1 MSKEPTF
8 EDLKE
13 KLKHESVDSVLNEI
27 TEKKEENRKMTP
39 LEQATLLTSMQK
51 AVKVKLD
58 EVRADIDEE
67 MIKQYVED
75 GTDRK
80 SLKLGN
86 VKVGT
91 ISIRMSKAGYQV
103 TDREIFENYLLGAG
117 YANKRYEIKPN
128 ASAEVKK
135 ILEDNGIDW
144 HKYFDLHIEPTEA
157 LEKDLSIV
165 GDCVVNTKTGEVVD
179 GVAPMPER
187 PIGTTIRGCKPE
199 EVLPI
204 ALSMPRES
212 ISNLLMG
219 EVQNDD

>member
-1 MSKEPTF
+1 MSNEPTF
-8 EDLKE
+8 QELKDR
-13 KLKHESVDSVLNEI
+13 LKHESVDAVLTDI
-27 TEKKEENRKMTP
+27 TEKKEERIKMSP

-51 AVKVKLD
+51 AVKAKLD

-67 MIKQYVED
+67 MVKQYVED

-117 YANKRYEIKPN
+117 YANKRYEIKPFCQ
-128 ASAEVKK
+128 AEVKK
-135 ILEDNGIDW
+135 TLEDNGIDW

-212 ISNLLMG
+212 INNLLMG
-219 EVQNDD
+219 EVEDD

>member
-1 MSKEPTF
+1 MSNEPTF
-8 EDLKE
+8 QELKE
-13 KLKHESVDSVLNEI
+13 KLKHESVDTVLNEI
-27 TEKKEENRKMTP
+27 TEKQEENRKMTP
-39 LEQATLLTSMQK
+39 LEQATLLTAMQK
-51 AVKVKLD
+51 AVKTRLD
-58 EVRADIDEE
+58 DVRADVDEE
-67 MIKQYVED
+67 MIKQYQAD

-86 VKVGT
+86 NKVGT
-91 ISIRMSKAGYQV
+91 ISIRMSKAGYQI

-117 YANKRYEIKPN
+117 YSSKRYEIK
-128 ASAEVKK
+128 SFCQAEVKK

-144 HKYFDLHIEPTEA
+144 HRYFDLHIEPTEA

-179 GVAPMPER
+179 GVEPMPER

-204 ALSMPRES
+204 ALSMPAES
-212 ISNLLMG
+212 INNLLIG
-219 EVQNDD
+219 EVEND